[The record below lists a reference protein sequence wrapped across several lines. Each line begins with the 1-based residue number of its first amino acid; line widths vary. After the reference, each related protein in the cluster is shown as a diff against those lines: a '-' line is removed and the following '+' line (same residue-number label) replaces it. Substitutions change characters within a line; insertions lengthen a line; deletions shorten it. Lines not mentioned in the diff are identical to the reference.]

1 MKVQTLL
8 SFVRRY
14 LRKRNPYFDT
24 TTVLKL
30 MGKPGPGERDWI
42 LLIAKELVSYR
53 ACGTCTVVHE

>member
-1 MKVQTLL
+1 MKVKTLQ

-30 MGKPGPGERDWI
+30 MGKTGPGE
-42 LLIAKELVSYR
+42 
-53 ACGTCTVVHE
+53 